1 MFSRPVLIGR
11 GLGARARYGRLGG
24 LLITTPPSGTPTGS
38 SCVHRPLERKVSGG
52 HSGRVTPVPIP
63 NTEVKPASADG
74 TWGETPRESRSSP
87 EFISDDAHLHTRVGI
102 VASEAMTAVKSFVWP
117 IPAVFLLNVAP
128 GFLASRSALRTEH
141 RQRHDLAEA
150 PKLSLR
156 ESQSVSAVPE
166 RGSRTTSFRQ
176 VFGTNSTKLSGTAQ
190 RVSSEGS
197 RLRPELTSVIGT
209 ERR

>member
-1 MFSRPVLIGR
+1 
-11 GLGARARYGRLGG
+11 
-24 LLITTPPSGTPTGS
+24 
-38 SCVHRPLERKVSGG
+38 
-52 HSGRVTPVPIP
+52 
-63 NTEVKPASADG
+63 
-74 TWGETPRESRSSP
+74 
-87 EFISDDAHLHTRVGI
+87 
-102 VASEAMTAVKSFVWP
+102 MTAVRSLAWP

-128 GFLASRSALRTEH
+128 GFLASRLALTAEH

-156 ESQSVSAVPE
+156 ESQNVSAVPG

-176 VFGTNSTKLSGTAQ
+176 VFGTNSTKLSETAP

-197 RLRPELTSVIGT
+197 RSRPGLTSVIGT